1 METIKTFEICFP
13 TVASVHM
20 QSPDPVIL
28 GLYICH
34 CLASHPILQ
43 VRAVADL

>member
-1 METIKTFEICFP
+1 MAVKTIEMYFP
-13 TVASVHM
+13 VADSMHM

-28 GLYICH
+28 SLYICH
-34 CLASHPILQ
+34 FLASHPILQ